1 MNDPI
6 EVLNTAARDEW
17 ADPLGTAAAIAEAI
31 HSLVDD
37 GWTEG
42 LAEVQQ
48 LRRRRTD
55 SPLVLAV
62 TEPALDPDP
71 RRVKA
76 GLDEVGRR
84 IRDTSWTQE
93 LGLRLAQDAS
103 LGILSLGDA
112 TLSILEVVAFRSS
125 EETDLFVDR
134 SSIARG
140 LGYLR
145 LPIVVAPPEEASAV
159 LIPAAARFRN
169 RIWTTARAAET
180 ALRAEATAT
189 RIVPVVHPLAVL
201 SPLSRTVYRPVPIL
215 VDVEI

>member
-17 ADPLGTAAAIAEAI
+17 ADPLGTAAAIAEAVR
-31 HSLVDD
+31 SLVDQN
-37 GWTEG
+37 WTEG
-42 LAEVQQ
+42 LAAVQQ
-48 LRRRRTD
+48 LRRRRMD

-62 TEPALDPDP
+62 TDPALDPDP
-71 RRVKA
+71 ERVKA
-76 GLDEVGRR
+76 GLGEVERK

-93 LGLRLAQDAS
+93 LGLRLAHHAS
-103 LGILSLGDA
+103 LGVLSLGDA

-125 EETDLFVDR
+125 QETDLFVDR

-145 LPIVVAPPEEASAV
+145 LPIVVAPPEEAAAV
-159 LIPAAARFRN
+159 LIPVAARFRN
-169 RIWTTARAAET
+169 RIWTTARAADI
-180 ALRAEATAT
+180 ALRAEARAT

-201 SPLSRTVYRPVPIL
+201 SPLARTVYRPAATLI
-215 VDVEI
+215 DVEI